1 MRAFL
6 FLVGLIQLV
15 STGAGA
21 FSQQTGASTILQ
33 NTAQSNGPERQKAIV
48 VGGGPVGFASA
59 IMLANEGFDVSVFE
73 ASQREQM
80 KTYNPVLAYVYGI
93 SSKGQW
99 FTKMFPNIH
108 EKLLER
114 SLPTSKVSMMMAS
127 GDTTKPIE
135 FPKSPFSAVSSGSKR
150 PPSYFIQRHEL
161 NAIFWDSVDD
171 HNKAR
176 KHDKTLGEIRFEPG
190 MKCVNVHPSNADE
203 DSYVTVTVQNVET
216 GNQEEIG
223 GNLVVG
229 ADGINSKVRE
239 CLKEKQGEFGTW
251 GYKAKK
257 FELKKRTSPAT
268 GLRLKVSE
276 HFCDSSIAEG
286 ARQTLTPSISDAPTT
301 N

>member
-1 MRAFL
+1 MRALL
-6 FLVGLIQLV
+6 FLAGLIQLV
-15 STGAGA
+15 SPGADA
-21 FSQQTGASTILQ
+21 FSQQAGTSTILPQ
-33 NTAQSNGPERQKAIV
+33 ITAEPNGAERQKAIV

-73 ASQREQM
+73 ASQKEQM
-80 KTYNPVLAYVYGI
+80 KTYNPVLAYVYGF
-93 SSKGQW
+93 SSKGLW

-114 SLPTSKVSMMMAS
+114 ALPASKVKFMVAS
-127 GDTTKPIE
+127 GDTTEPIK
-135 FPKSPFSAVSSGSKR
+135 FPKSPFSGPNR

-161 NAIFWDSVDD
+161 NAMFLDSVDD
-171 HNKAR
+171 HNNAR
-176 KHDKTLGEIRFEPG
+176 KHDKTLGKIRFESG

-203 DSYVTVTVQNVET
+203 QSHVTVTVQDVES
-216 GNQEEIG
+216 GNQEEIS

-276 HFCDSSIAEG
+276 HFSDRIVEVE
-286 ARQTLTPSISDAPTT
+286 ARQTLTPSIPDAPTT